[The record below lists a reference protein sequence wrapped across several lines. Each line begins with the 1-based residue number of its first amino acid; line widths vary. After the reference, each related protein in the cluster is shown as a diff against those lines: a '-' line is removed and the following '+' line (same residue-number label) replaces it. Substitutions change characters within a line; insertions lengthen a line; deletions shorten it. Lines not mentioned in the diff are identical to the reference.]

1 MVKYTEELGIII
13 TPIWA
18 NTIEYIS
25 SRAVAQAQFENYYA
39 NRNKDLPESMWQAP
53 LKLEFYDVNFDYRL
67 QTYDDN
73 QDIENF
79 SKKFI
84 DYDQAFL
91 KYNDEKHREAIL
103 SRLADKAFKENFGD
117 DNNGKK

>member
-1 MVKYTEELGIII
+1 MNPV
-13 TPIWA
+13 P
-18 NTIEYIS
+18 
-25 SRAVAQAQFENYYA
+25 
-39 NRNKDLPESMWQAP
+39 
-53 LKLEFYDVNFDYRL
+53 
-67 QTYDDN
+67 
-73 QDIENF
+73 IENF

-103 SRLADKAFKENFGD
+103 SRLADQAFKENFGD